1 MMDKVLKKR
10 LVGTAVIVALAVIFV
25 PMLLE
30 GPAEKAEDV
39 SMKISIP
46 PRPSYDIPN
55 RLAKADSAV
64 VPPQVGETQPLKEA
78 SAEPVS
84 EPSSKVPEKIES
96 ASKQASVE
104 KEPGNVSENKS
115 PEKVAEKPSEPK
127 EKVVKV
133 LAAAKPELEK
143 PEDKAPAKQID
154 TNTSA
159 SGFVIQVGSFSSQSN
174 ANGLAKRLKAAGYPA
189 FVESSKLKTSSIFRV
204 KVGPKPSRKQANQL
218 RVELIDEEKLE
229 GIIVRH
235 P

>member
-1 MMDKVLKKR
+1 MMDAVLKKR

-30 GPAEKAEDV
+30 GPSQETEEV

-55 RLAKADSAV
+55 RLAKAESAV
-64 VPPQVGETQPLKEA
+64 VPPQVGEVAEPRKEA
-78 SAEPVS
+78 SAEPVQMETEPATAEAKPEKTPEPAKPAAS
-84 EPSSKVPEKIES
+84 EPEK
-96 ASKQASVE
+96 QVVE
-104 KEPGNVSENKS
+104 KP
-115 PEKVAEKPSEPK
+115 AEPK

-133 LAAAKPELEK
+133 LAASKPELKK
-143 PEDKAPAKQID
+143 PEEKQPVKQID
-154 TNTSA
+154 TATSA
-159 SGFVIQVGSFSSQSN
+159 SGFVIQVGSFSSKPN
-174 ANGLAKRLKAAGYPA
+174 AEALTKRLKAAGYPA

-204 KVGPKPSRKQANQL
+204 KVGPKPSRKLANQL
-218 RVELIDEEKLE
+218 RIELIDEEKLE